1 MDKII
6 IVVGPTAVGKS
17 DLAVKLALKVNG
29 EIINADSMQVYS
41 ELEIST
47 AKPNQQEMKKVNHHL
62 FSIKSVADDFS
73 VAEFQRLINLK
84 IKEVVSDKKIP
95 IIVGGTG
102 LYIRAFLYGYQF
114 EEFSVNKTDES
125 LEQLSNQELF
135 DKLYK
140 VDAKATAK
148 IHVNNRKRLIRAIQI
163 YQNTGSSKTDL
174 ESKQVKKPVY
184 DATIIGLTMS
194 RVKLYERI
202 NVRVDEML
210 KNGLLKEVQ
219 AVYEKSKANKT
230 AMQAIGYKEFLPYF
244 KKEMTLLE
252 VADKIKK
259 NTRNYAKR
267 QYTFFNNQFKVNWLN
282 LDQISQEEALK
293 IIEKVY
299 SGEIHV

>member
-6 IVVGPTAVGKS
+6 IIVGPTAVGKS
-17 DLAVKLALKVNG
+17 DLAVKLALKLDG
-29 EIINADSMQVYS
+29 EIVNADSMQVYS

-84 IKEVVSDKKIP
+84 IKEIASKKKIP

-102 LYIRAFLYGYQF
+102 LYIRAFLYGYEF
-114 EEFSVNKTDES
+114 EEFSVNKTDEK
-125 LEQLSNQELF
+125 LEKLSNQELYEM
-135 DKLYK
+135 LYK
-140 VDAKATAK
+140 VDAKTTTK

-163 YQNTGSSKTDL
+163 YQNTGSSKSDL
-174 ESKQVKKPVY
+174 ELKQAKKVVY

-202 NVRVDEML
+202 NDRVDEML

-219 AVYEKSKANKT
+219 TVYEKSKANRT
-230 AMQAIGYKEFLPYF
+230 AMQAIGYKEFIPYF

-252 VADKIKK
+252 VTDKIKK

-293 IIEKVY
+293 IIEKEYNGGNNV
-299 SGEIHV
+299 

>member
-6 IVVGPTAVGKS
+6 IIVGPTAVGKS
-17 DLAVKLALKVNG
+17 DLAVKLALKLDG
-29 EIINADSMQVYS
+29 EIVNADSMQVYS

-84 IKEVVSDKKIP
+84 IKEIASKKKIP

-102 LYIRAFLYGYQF
+102 LYIRAFLYGYEF
-114 EEFSVNKTDES
+114 EEFSVNKTDEK
-125 LEQLSNQELF
+125 LEKLSNQELYEM
-135 DKLYK
+135 LYK
-140 VDAKATAK
+140 VDAKTTTK

-163 YQNTGSSKTDL
+163 YQNTGSSKSDL
-174 ESKQVKKPVY
+174 ELKQAKKLVY

-202 NVRVDEML
+202 NDRVDEML

-219 AVYEKSKANKT
+219 TVYEKSKANRT
-230 AMQAIGYKEFLPYF
+230 AMQAIGYKEFIPYF
-244 KKEMTLLE
+244 KKEMTLIE
-252 VADKIKK
+252 VTDKIKK

-293 IIEKVY
+293 IIEKEYNGGNNV
-299 SGEIHV
+299 

>member
-84 IKEVVSDKKIP
+84 IKEVVSNKKIP

-174 ESKQVKKPVY
+174 ESKQAKKPVY

-244 KKEMTLLE
+244 KKEMTLLQ

>member
-6 IVVGPTAVGKS
+6 IIVGPTAVGKS
-17 DLAVKLALKVNG
+17 DLAVKLALKLDG
-29 EIINADSMQVYS
+29 EIVNADSMQVYS

-84 IKEVVSDKKIP
+84 IKEIASKKKIP

-102 LYIRAFLYGYQF
+102 LYIRAFLYGYEF
-114 EEFSVNKTDES
+114 EEFSVNKTDEK
-125 LEQLSNQELF
+125 LEKLSNQELYEM
-135 DKLYK
+135 LYK
-140 VDAKATAK
+140 VDAKTTSK

-163 YQNTGSSKTDL
+163 YQNTGSSKSDL
-174 ESKQVKKPVY
+174 ELKQAKKLVY
-184 DATIIGLTMS
+184 DATLIGLTMS

-202 NVRVDEML
+202 NDRVDEML

-219 AVYEKSKANKT
+219 TVYEKLNANKT
-230 AMQAIGYKEFLPYF
+230 AMQAIGYKEFIPYF

-252 VADKIKK
+252 VTDKIKK

-293 IIEKVY
+293 IIEKEYNGGNNV
-299 SGEIHV
+299 

>member
-6 IVVGPTAVGKS
+6 IIVGPTAVGKS
-17 DLAVKLALKVNG
+17 DLAVKLALKLDG
-29 EIINADSMQVYS
+29 EIVNADSMQVYS

-84 IKEVVSDKKIP
+84 IKEIASKKKIP

-102 LYIRAFLYGYQF
+102 LYIRAFLYGYEF
-114 EEFSVNKTDES
+114 EEFSVNKTDEK
-125 LEQLSNQELF
+125 LEKLSNQELYEM
-135 DKLYK
+135 LYK
-140 VDAKATAK
+140 VDAKTTTK
-148 IHVNNRKRLIRAIQI
+148 IHANNRKRLIRAIQI
-163 YQNTGSSKTDL
+163 YQNTGSSKSDL
-174 ESKQVKKPVY
+174 ELKQAKKLVY

-202 NVRVDEML
+202 NDRVDEML

-219 AVYEKSKANKT
+219 TVYEKLNANKT
-230 AMQAIGYKEFLPYF
+230 AMQAIGYKEFIPYF

-252 VADKIKK
+252 VTDKIKK

-293 IIEKVY
+293 IIEKEY
-299 SGEIHV
+299 SGGNNV

>member
-6 IVVGPTAVGKS
+6 IIVGPTAVGKS
-17 DLAVKLALKVNG
+17 DLAVKLALKLDG
-29 EIINADSMQVYS
+29 EIVNADSMQVYS

-84 IKEVVSDKKIP
+84 IKEIASKKKIP

-102 LYIRAFLYGYQF
+102 LYIRAFLYGYEF
-114 EEFSVNKTDES
+114 EEFSVNKTDEK
-125 LEQLSNQELF
+125 LEKLSNQELYEM
-135 DKLYK
+135 LYK
-140 VDAKATAK
+140 VDAKTTTK

-163 YQNTGSSKTDL
+163 YQNTGSSKSDL
-174 ESKQVKKPVY
+174 ELKQAKKLVY

-202 NVRVDEML
+202 NDRVDEML

-219 AVYEKSKANKT
+219 TVYEKLNANKT
-230 AMQAIGYKEFLPYF
+230 AMQAIGYKEFIPYF

-252 VADKIKK
+252 VTDKIKK

-293 IIEKVY
+293 IIEKEYNGGNNV
-299 SGEIHV
+299 

>member
-84 IKEVVSDKKIP
+84 IKEVVSNKKIP

-174 ESKQVKKPVY
+174 ESKQAKKPVY

>member
-6 IVVGPTAVGKS
+6 IIVGPTAVGKS
-17 DLAVKLALKVNG
+17 DLAVKLALKLDG
-29 EIINADSMQVYS
+29 EIVNADSMQVYS

-84 IKEVVSDKKIP
+84 IKEIASKKKIP

-102 LYIRAFLYGYQF
+102 LYIRAFLYGYEF
-114 EEFSVNKTDES
+114 EEFSVNKTDEK
-125 LEQLSNQELF
+125 LEKLSNQELYEM
-135 DKLYK
+135 LYK
-140 VDAKATAK
+140 VDAKTTTK

-163 YQNTGSSKTDL
+163 YQNTGSSKSDL
-174 ESKQVKKPVY
+174 ELKQAKKLVY

-202 NVRVDEML
+202 NDRVDEML

-219 AVYEKSKANKT
+219 TVYEKSKANRT
-230 AMQAIGYKEFLPYF
+230 AMQAIGYKEFIPYF

-252 VADKIKK
+252 VTDKIKK

-293 IIEKVY
+293 IIEKEYNGGNNV
-299 SGEIHV
+299 

>member
-6 IVVGPTAVGKS
+6 IIVGPTAVGKS
-17 DLAVKLALKVNG
+17 DLAVKLALKLDG
-29 EIINADSMQVYS
+29 EIVNADSMQVYS

-84 IKEVVSDKKIP
+84 IKEIASKKKIP

-102 LYIRAFLYGYQF
+102 LYIRAFLYGYEF
-114 EEFSVNKTDES
+114 EEFSVNKTDEK
-125 LEQLSNQELF
+125 LEKLSNQELYEM
-135 DKLYK
+135 LYK
-140 VDAKATAK
+140 VDAKTTTK

-163 YQNTGSSKTDL
+163 YQNTGSSKSDL
-174 ESKQVKKPVY
+174 ELKQAKKLVY

-202 NVRVDEML
+202 NDRVDEML

-219 AVYEKSKANKT
+219 TVYEKLNANKT
-230 AMQAIGYKEFLPYF
+230 AMQAIGYKEFIPYF

-252 VADKIKK
+252 VTDKIKK

-293 IIEKVY
+293 IIEKEY
-299 SGEIHV
+299 SGGNNV

>member
-84 IKEVVSDKKIP
+84 IKEVVSNKKIP

>member
-84 IKEVVSDKKIP
+84 IKEVVSNKKIP

-244 KKEMTLLE
+244 KKEMTLLQ

>member
-174 ESKQVKKPVY
+174 ESKQAKKPVY

>member
-1 MDKII
+1 
-6 IVVGPTAVGKS
+6 
-17 DLAVKLALKVNG
+17 
-29 EIINADSMQVYS
+29 
-41 ELEIST
+41 
-47 AKPNQQEMKKVNHHL
+47 MKKVNHHL

-84 IKEVVSDKKIP
+84 IKEVVSNKKIP

-114 EEFSVNKTDES
+114 EEFSVKKTDES

-174 ESKQVKKPVY
+174 ESKQAKKPVY

>member
-84 IKEVVSDKKIP
+84 IKEVVSNKKIP

-114 EEFSVNKTDES
+114 EEFSVKKTDES

>member
-6 IVVGPTAVGKS
+6 IIVGPTAVGKS
-17 DLAVKLALKVNG
+17 DLAVKLALKLDG
-29 EIINADSMQVYS
+29 EIVNADSMQVYS

-84 IKEVVSDKKIP
+84 IKEIASKKKIP

-102 LYIRAFLYGYQF
+102 LYIRAFLYGYEF
-114 EEFSVNKTDES
+114 EEFSVNKTDEK
-125 LEQLSNQELF
+125 LEKLSNQELYEM
-135 DKLYK
+135 LYK
-140 VDAKATAK
+140 VDAKTTTK
-148 IHVNNRKRLIRAIQI
+148 IHANNRKRLIRAIQI
-163 YQNTGSSKTDL
+163 YQNTGSSKSDL
-174 ESKQVKKPVY
+174 ELKQAKKLVY

-202 NVRVDEML
+202 NDRVDEML
-210 KNGLLKEVQ
+210 KKGLLKEVQ
-219 AVYEKSKANKT
+219 TVYEKLNANKT
-230 AMQAIGYKEFLPYF
+230 AMQAIGYKEFIPYF

-252 VADKIKK
+252 VTDKIKK

-293 IIEKVY
+293 IIEKEY
-299 SGEIHV
+299 SGGNNV

>member
-84 IKEVVSDKKIP
+84 IKEVVSNKKIP

-140 VDAKATAK
+140 VDAKATTK

-174 ESKQVKKPVY
+174 ESKQAKKPVY